1 MSRAGTTACRQPLGV
16 MLLLAAL
23 TGCAALT
30 PVQHP
35 AVDLQQVHPFGATR
49 LAFSP
54 DGTRLASG
62 GHQGELRVW
71 SVPGGPAVGSLAAHR
86 APVRGI
92 AWLDDTTLISGA
104 LDGRL
109 IAWETESDQAV
120 DLLKTGPP
128 ITALAVASTAH
139 SSRLLI
145 TGHKN
150 GQVAVYSQAKLQ
162 AKPLAEQS
170 FDAEILSVAVHPD
183 ETTMAISLEDQR
195 VFLVERSLRVP
206 RQLPGA
212 GRKAFELR
220 FSPDGRH
227 LVGSAWFK
235 LMLWDLETGQLELRD
250 TEHKGAVTS
259 VDFSPDGER
268 LASIGRHTD
277 AQVRLTRFPSGEV
290 ERRLA
295 PHNLCG
301 YAVRFSPD
309 GRYLATAAED
319 ESIRLYDLLEPY
331 RPTIHPSP

>member
-1 MSRAGTTACRQPLGV
+1 MKPF
-16 MLLLAAL
+16 L
-23 TGCAALT
+23 T
-30 PVQHP
+30 
-35 AVDLQQVHPFGATR
+35 
-49 LAFSP
+49 
-54 DGTRLASG
+54 
-62 GHQGELRVW
+62 
-71 SVPGGPAVGSLAAHR
+71 VPGANSLA
-86 APVRGI
+86 
-92 AWLDDTTLISGA
+92 
-104 LDGRL
+104 
-109 IAWETESDQAV
+109 
-120 DLLKTGPP
+120 
-128 ITALAVASTAH
+128 
-139 SSRLLI
+139 
-145 TGHKN
+145 
-150 GQVAVYSQAKLQ
+150 
-162 AKPLAEQS
+162 
-170 FDAEILSVAVHPD
+170 
-183 ETTMAISLEDQR
+183 LEDQR

-206 RQLPGA
+206 RQLPSA

-319 ESIRLYDLLEPY
+319 ESVRLYDLLEPY